1 LIDSGFRNNQK
12 EGSSMVEIKKI
23 LFPVDF
29 FESSNKVLP
38 FVKFMAEKLGAQIEL
53 VHVVRGP
60 GDFTGY
66 EMGGAWYSSYEGEL
80 LKGGEKAM
88 DRFVEENLSDV
99 ENVKTVIV
107 VGDVV
112 EKILEQAEK
121 GGADMIII
129 GTHGRKGL
137 ERIMFGSVA
146 SGVVKG
152 ASCPVLTINPFRV
165 SV

>member
-1 LIDSGFRNNQK
+1 
-12 EGSSMVEIKKI
+12 MVEVKKI

-53 VHVVRGP
+53 IHVVRGP

-88 DRFVEENLSDV
+88 DRFVEEKLPDL
-99 ENVKTVIV
+99 ENVETTIA

-112 EKILEQAEK
+112 EKILEHAEK
-121 GGADMIII
+121 SGAGIIII

-137 ERIMFGSVA
+137 EKIMFGSVA
-146 SGVVKG
+146 RGVVRG
-152 ASCPVLTINPFRV
+152 ASCPVLTINPFKV
-165 SV
+165 SM

>member
-1 LIDSGFRNNQK
+1 MA
-12 EGSSMVEIKKI
+12 EVKKV

-38 FVKFMAEKLGAQIEL
+38 VVKSMAEKLGAQIEL
-53 VHVVRGP
+53 IHVVRGP
-60 GDFTGY
+60 EDFTGY

-88 DRFVEENLSDV
+88 ERFVEEKLPGMD
-99 ENVKTVIV
+99 VKTTIA

-112 EKILEQAEK
+112 EKILEHAEK
-121 GGADMIII
+121 SGADMIII

-146 SGVVKG
+146 AGVVKG
-152 ASCPVLTINPFRV
+152 AHCPVLTVNPFKV
-165 SV
+165 ST

>member
-1 LIDSGFRNNQK
+1 MI
-12 EGSSMVEIKKI
+12 EIKKI

-38 FVKFMAEKLGAQIEL
+38 FVKFMAEKFGAQIEL
-53 VHVVRGP
+53 IHVVRGP

-66 EMGGAWYSSYEGEL
+66 EMGGAWYSNYEDEL

-88 DRFVEENLSDV
+88 DRFVEEKLPGV
-99 ENVKTVIV
+99 ENVETIIA

-121 GGADMIII
+121 SDTDMIII

-137 ERIMFGSVA
+137 EKIMFGSVA
-146 SGVVKG
+146 AGVVKG
-152 ASCPVLTINPFRV
+152 AACPVLTVNPSKV
-165 SV
+165 ST